1 MRMGTIRERGDSM
14 AGNTSQP
21 SIKRVW
27 GIAKSPELKLTDEE
41 LHLLVQAHTGKDS
54 IKALN
59 KRELQTV
66 IRVLGNMKDSAKK
79 SERGRNRY
87 SGSEVTE
94 NQRKKIYKLT
104 QELGWDK
111 PARVN
116 GMCQK
121 MFGVSAVEWL
131 NYQQCSKLIEALT
144 SKAASVRK
152 EKESKTTTTKETY
165 TSERWGKEGGTTIH
179 QISFTVDISKIKDL
193 PLLYKLID
201 ELKDAQNRT
210 DSPTPATT

>member
-1 MRMGTIRERGDSM
+1 M

-131 NYQQCSKLIEALT
+131 NYQQTLKILDKNKQPDIRFPEVP
-144 SKAASVRK
+144 KV
-152 EKESKTTTTKETY
+152 KT
-165 TSERWGKEGGTTIH
+165 
-179 QISFTVDISKIKDL
+179 DI
-193 PLLYKLID
+193 PV
-201 ELKDAQNRT
+201 LKNEIVAIVLMYGECKPYIIGRCF
-210 DSPTPATT
+210 

>member
-1 MRMGTIRERGDSM
+1 M
-14 AGNTSQP
+14 AGNASQP

-87 SGSEVTE
+87 NGSEVTE

-116 GMCQK
+116 EIGRAH
-121 MFGVSAVEWL
+121 V
-131 NYQQCSKLIEALT
+131 
-144 SKAASVRK
+144 
-152 EKESKTTTTKETY
+152 
-165 TSERWGKEGGTTIH
+165 
-179 QISFTVDISKIKDL
+179 
-193 PLLYKLID
+193 
-201 ELKDAQNRT
+201 
-210 DSPTPATT
+210 

>member
-1 MRMGTIRERGDSM
+1 MVRT
-14 AGNTSQP
+14 T
-21 SIKRVW
+21 
-27 GIAKSPELKLTDEE
+27 
-41 LHLLVQAHTGKDS
+41 
-54 IKALN
+54 
-59 KRELQTV
+59 QTV

-87 SGSEVTE
+87 NGSEVTE

-131 NYQQCSKLIEALT
+131 NYQQCSKLIEALK
-144 SKAASVRK
+144 SMLKRQK
-152 EKESKTTTTKETY
+152 EKEEQD
-165 TSERWGKEGGTTIH
+165 EGL
-179 QISFTVDISKIKDL
+179 QANS
-193 PLLYKLID
+193 
-201 ELKDAQNRT
+201 
-210 DSPTPATT
+210 DSQG

>member
-27 GIAKSPELKLTDEE
+27 GIAKSPELKLTEEE

-111 PARVN
+111 PTRVN

-131 NYQQCSKLIEALT
+131 NYQQCSKLIEALK
-144 SKAASVRK
+144 SMLKRQK
-152 EKESKTTTTKETY
+152 EEQD
-165 TSERWGKEGGTTIH
+165 EGL
-179 QISFTVDISKIKDL
+179 QANS
-193 PLLYKLID
+193 
-201 ELKDAQNRT
+201 
-210 DSPTPATT
+210 DSQG